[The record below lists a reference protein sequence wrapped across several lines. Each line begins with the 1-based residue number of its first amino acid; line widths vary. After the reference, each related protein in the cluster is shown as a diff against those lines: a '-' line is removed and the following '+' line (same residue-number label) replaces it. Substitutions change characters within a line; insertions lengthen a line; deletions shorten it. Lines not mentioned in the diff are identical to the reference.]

1 MKSKDLNKGL
11 ETKFNKVKVKDGI
24 VDLNKF

>member
-1 MKSKDLNKGL
+1 MKSKDLKKGL
-11 ETKFNKVKVKDGI
+11 ETKSNKVRVKDGI